1 MEISE
6 NEILKYAVQNDMIDM
21 DIIRLQI
28 EMDERKQLLARHM
41 YDIWQ
46 GKDNK
51 FYTYLPDEKKG
62 RVQRERRTR
71 KEIED
76 CIVDFY
82 RDDVYLSDVFSAW
95 ITEKEKYSEIQPQTV
110 SKYNNSFKRFFLK
123 NPDAQ
128 KILRKK
134 VKYITEDD
142 LEDFIKSSVA
152 NLQLTK
158 KAYADMRTLICGMFR
173 YAKKK
178 KQISL
183 SITNFMGDLDLSKRS
198 FKKVVKDKSKEVYQ

>member
-62 RVQRERRTR
+62 RV
-71 KEIED
+71 
-76 CIVDFY
+76 
-82 RDDVYLSDVFSAW
+82 
-95 ITEKEKYSEIQPQTV
+95 
-110 SKYNNSFKRFFLK
+110 
-123 NPDAQ
+123 
-128 KILRKK
+128 
-134 VKYITEDD
+134 
-142 LEDFIKSSVA
+142 
-152 NLQLTK
+152 
-158 KAYADMRTLICGMFR
+158 
-173 YAKKK
+173 
-178 KQISL
+178 
-183 SITNFMGDLDLSKRS
+183 
-198 FKKVVKDKSKEVYQ
+198 

>member
-62 RVQRERRTR
+62 RVASG
-71 KEIED
+71 KMYDDED
-76 CIVDFY
+76 EP
-82 RDDVYLSDVFSAW
+82 W
-95 ITEKEKYSEIQPQTV
+95 
-110 SKYNNSFKRFFLK
+110 
-123 NPDAQ
+123 
-128 KILRKK
+128 
-134 VKYITEDD
+134 EDY
-142 LEDFIKSSVA
+142 E
-152 NLQLTK
+152 
-158 KAYADMRTLICGMFR
+158 
-173 YAKKK
+173 
-178 KQISL
+178 
-183 SITNFMGDLDLSKRS
+183 
-198 FKKVVKDKSKEVYQ
+198 